1 MLDIARLLFEQQ
13 TELAALAYKM
23 LSQVAS
29 LLHCERAQLLLVDD
43 RVLNNARSSTSSSAS
58 ADPTLQLQPTPT
70 NDFFDR
76 LCNESK
82 LVRRFRS
89 PLSFMHVY
97 LVPYPSRSP
106 SPSFARVASSLSR
119 ASLPPR

>member
-1 MLDIARLLFEQQ
+1 MAQVMLDIARLLFEQQ
-13 TELAALAYKM
+13 TELAALAYKV

-43 RVLNNARSSTSSSAS
+43 RVLSNARSSASSSSAS
-58 ADPTLQLQPTPT
+58 ADSALQLQPTPT

-82 LVRRFRS
+82 LVRQ
-89 PLSFMHVY
+89 LTLVY
-97 LVPYPSRSP
+97 KYK
-106 SPSFARVASSLSR
+106 
-119 ASLPPR
+119 

>member
-13 TELAALAYKM
+13 TELAALAYKV

-43 RVLNNARSSTSSSAS
+43 RVLNNARDSAS
-58 ADPTLQLQPTPT
+58 ADPALQLQPTPT

-82 LVRRFRS
+82 LVRRS
-89 PLSFMHVY
+89 L
-97 LVPYPSRSP
+97 
-106 SPSFARVASSLSR
+106 FAFAHNILSR
-119 ASLPPR
+119 Y